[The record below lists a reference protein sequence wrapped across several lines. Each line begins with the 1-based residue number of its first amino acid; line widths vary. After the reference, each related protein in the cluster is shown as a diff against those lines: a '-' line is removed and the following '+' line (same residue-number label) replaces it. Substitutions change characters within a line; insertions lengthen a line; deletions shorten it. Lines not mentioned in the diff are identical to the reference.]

1 MAKRESKHARKITKE
16 HFHPAAR
23 QLTRENYIT
32 QKKKKKKKKNPP
44 VQKKLKSPKEDV
56 VVPYLHL
63 IIFRKAHEVAAL
75 HG

>member
-1 MAKRESKHARKITKE
+1 MMAKREGKHARKITKE

-32 QKKKKKKKKNPP
+32 QKKKKKNPP

-63 IIFRKAHEVAAL
+63 IIFRKTHEVAAL